1 MLTSTRWLASDI
13 LKRVGTTRST
23 CYLLCPGGRA
33 NTDNPFMARKIKVG
47 IIGCGKIC
55 DQYFKGCRAY
65 DVLEIVACADLDLA
79 RARAR
84 AAEYA
89 VPRACTVV
97 ELLAAPDIDL
107 VLNLT
112 VPQAHAEVNEAALA
126 AGKHVYAEKPFAL
139 NSQDGMRVMALARER
154 GLLVGCAPDTFL
166 GGGLQTARKAL
177 DDGLVG
183 RPVAAFAFMLSHG
196 PESWHP
202 APEFYYKRG
211 GGPMFDMGPY
221 YITALVNF
229 FGPVARVS
237 GSAQTSFPERQ
248 ITSQPLAGTK
258 IRVDVPTHY
267 AGTMDFAS
275 GAVATIAMSFDVWAG
290 PQMPRIV
297 VYGSEGTLEIPD
309 PNMFDGSVR
318 LFRPGVKEAE
328 LIAPAHS
335 LLRGRGTGVADMAY
349 SILRRERPHRAS
361 GEVANHVV
369 EVMEAFERSS
379 TGERHE
385 RLRSTCARPPAL
397 PAGLAESAL
406 DP

>member
-1 MLTSTRWLASDI
+1 
-13 LKRVGTTRST
+13 
-23 CYLLCPGGRA
+23 
-33 NTDNPFMARKIKVG
+33 MARKIKIG
-47 IIGCGKIC
+47 IIGLGKIC

-65 DVLEIVACADLDLA
+65 EILEIVACADLDLA

-84 AAEYA
+84 ATEYA
-89 VPRACTVV
+89 VPRACTVA
-97 ELLAAPDIDL
+97 ELLTAPDIDL

-112 VPQAHAEVNEAALA
+112 VPQAHAEVNEAALL

-139 NSQDGMRVMALARER
+139 NSQDGARVLALARER

-177 DDGLVG
+177 DDGLIG
-183 RPVAAFAFMLSHG
+183 RPVAAFAFMLGHG

-221 YITALVNF
+221 YITALVTLL
-229 FGPVARVS
+229 GPVARVS
-237 GSAQTSFPERQ
+237 GSAQTSFPERE

-267 AGTMDFAS
+267 AGTMDFAN
-275 GAVATIAMSFDVWAG
+275 GAVATIAMSFDVWSG
-290 PQMPRIV
+290 PAMPRIV
-297 VYGSEGTLEIPD
+297 VYGSEGTLDIPD

-318 LFRPGVKEAE
+318 LFRPGVKEPE
-328 LIAPAHS
+328 TIPPVHS

-349 SILRRERPHRAS
+349 SILRRDRPHRAS
-361 GEVANHVV
+361 GELASHAV
-369 EVMEAFERSS
+369 EIMEAFERSS
-379 TGERHE
+379 TGGTHE
-385 RLRSTCARPPAL
+385 RLRSTCARPMAL
-397 PAGLAESAL
+397 PPGLGESVL